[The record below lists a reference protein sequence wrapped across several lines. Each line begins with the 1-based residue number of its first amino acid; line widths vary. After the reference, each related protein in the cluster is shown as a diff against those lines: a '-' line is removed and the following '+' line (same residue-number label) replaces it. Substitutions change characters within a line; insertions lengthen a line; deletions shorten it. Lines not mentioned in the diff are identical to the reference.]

1 MTSLILSKLDYCN
14 SLLAGLPKEYI
25 QKLQN
30 IQNNAAR
37 LTTLTGKRNHIT
49 PVLRDLHCL
58 PVNERIV
65 YKICLLCHKCLNNSG
80 PDYLSI
86 SLNQYVPARE
96 LRSSNDTTKLVK
108 PDRNLRAYGQRSFT
122 YFAPRLWNGLPR
134 HIREELS
141 LTSFK
146 KQLKAHLFSSCYF

>member
-14 SLLAGLPKEYI
+14 SLLAGLPKESI

-30 IQNNAAR
+30 VQNNAAR

-49 PVLRDLHCL
+49 PVLRDLHWL
-58 PVNERIV
+58 PVNERII
-65 YKICLLCHKCLNNSG
+65 YKICLLCFKCLNDNG

-86 SLNQYVPARE
+86 CLNQYVPARE
-96 LRSSNDTTKLVK
+96 LRSSTTKLVK

-122 YFAPRLWNGLPR
+122 YLAPRLWNELPR
-134 HIREELS
+134 HIREEPS

-146 KQLKAHLFSSCYF
+146 KQLKTHLFSSRYC